1 MPELRPTIYLSP
13 ENTVRVWQERNEMR
27 PTVRWS
33 EMMHEEHSR
42 AFTVAKIAK
51 LDLLTSVFRS
61 LDKVIRDGGTF
72 ETWKANILPALKR
85 EGWWGEVTNR
95 DLTGTDETIIVN
107 DRRLRN
113 IYRTNIRMSIAAG
126 RWRRFQAQKALF
138 PYLRYR
144 SDHPRRKPRED
155 HLSWHGIILPV
166 DHPWWQEHFP
176 PNGWGC
182 NCLPEQVSE
191 GMLQRRG
198 WKVTTELPLVARQP
212 FYPAG
217 RTEPIMVPKGI
228 DPGFSYNPGTAHLR
242 VIAEK
247 ALNSVEDA
255 AQLGLTTAAQQT
267 IREIV
272 ADPAFDQFVGLAD
285 QPFPIAALNADQA
298 SAIGATARTVRFS
311 AQTLE
316 KQKGRHPELT
326 IADYRL
332 LPEIISNPAHALR
345 EDDRKVRFLWE
356 SDGQWWRATVK
367 ATEQGNEL
375 YVLSLHRLR
384 TDDVSSLINRFAAIL
399 EWFGAR

>member
-1 MPELRPTIYLSP
+1 MPELRPTMYLSP
-13 ENTVRVWQERNEMR
+13 ENTVRVWQERQELR

-51 LDLLTSVFRS
+51 LDLLAAVQKS

-72 ETWKANILPALKR
+72 ETWKANILPELKR
-85 EGWWGEVTNR
+85 AGWWGEVSDR
-95 DLTGTDETIIVN
+95 ALTGTDEPIIVN
-107 DRRLRN
+107 DRRLRT

-126 RWRRFQAQKALF
+126 RWRRFQAQKELF

-144 SDHPRRKPRED
+144 SDHPRKHPRQD

-191 GMLQRRG
+191 GMLNRRG
-198 WKVTTELPLVARQP
+198 WKVTTDLPPSARER

-217 RTEPIMVPKGI
+217 RTDPIMVPKGI

-242 VIAEK
+242 AIADK
-247 ALNSVEDA
+247 ALESVEAA
-255 AQLGLTTAAQQT
+255 AQAGLAKAAQQT

-272 ADPAFDQFVGLAD
+272 ADPAFDQFAALPD
-285 QPFPIAALNADQA
+285 QPFPIAALTADQA

-311 AQTLE
+311 PQTLE
-316 KQKGRHPELT
+316 KQKRRHAELT

-332 LPEIISNPAHALR
+332 LPEIISNPSHALR
-345 EDDRKVRFLWE
+345 EDDRKVRLLWE

-367 ATEQGNEL
+367 ATEQGDEL
-375 YVLSLHRLR
+375 YVLSMHRVGANEVAALVR
-384 TDDVSSLINRFAAIL
+384 RFAAIV
-399 EWFGAR
+399 EWFSAW